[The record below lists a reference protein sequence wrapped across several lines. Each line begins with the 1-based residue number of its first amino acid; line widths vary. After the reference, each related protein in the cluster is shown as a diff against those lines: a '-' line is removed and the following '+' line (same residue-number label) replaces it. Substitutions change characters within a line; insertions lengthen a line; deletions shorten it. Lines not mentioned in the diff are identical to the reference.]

1 MRDDPA
7 DAVPD
12 LWELHFRDPAAA
24 VARAEALL
32 AGGGADARARAWAD
46 LTVAFQHLFFTA
58 VPGEARAPLDRAQ
71 QGFVALGDRRGE
83 ILARTGHARL
93 LLIEQQ
99 VEAARATLL
108 GIYPDALRLLPPQDR
123 FWVVNALGATYY
135 FTDRMDEAIRYL
147 HEALEALRTVPP
159 SPQLPTVMSNLAAA
173 LVTVGDYAPAK
184 ELARDAL
191 AMLPRYNN
199 PRLALFAQS
208 NLAEAELGLGDLA
221 AALRLVDAIAT
232 TAGFDRPVAAQ
243 AHYCA
248 IAAEVYALAHRV
260 PDARRAAGV
269 AADIRRDYPGGF
281 NEVYSLWAA
290 AVVAEAEAP
299 GADAT
304 LTALQAA
311 ADAAQRHRHLP
322 TQCRA
327 HERLAAHHAAA
338 GAFEAAYRHQA
349 ALTDAQHRRLS
360 SRASIKYYHLKVQH
374 ELTHARSERDRA
386 ERQRAESEALNR
398 QLERLNGEL
407 VARMREIEQLQAQ
420 LAREAV
426 HDPLTQLFNRRYL
439 LTVMPGLLAGAA
451 RRETP
456 LSVAL
461 IDLDHFK
468 QINDRHGHPAGDR
481 VLAQVGQLLGGAL
494 RPADVVCRYGG
505 EEFCIVLPDTDAEG
519 AHAALAGLAARLRE
533 LVIDCDGSVLSGLTF
548 SGGIATCPGSGTR
561 FEDLLAAADRALYAA
576 KHDGRDRAF
585 VAAGR

>member
-7 DAVPD
+7 DADLD
-12 LWELHFRDPAAA
+12 LWEFHFRDPAAA

-32 AGGGADARARAWAD
+32 AGDGGDARARAWAH
-46 LTVAFQHLFFTA
+46 LTVAFQRLFFTA
-58 VPGEARAPLDRAQ
+58 DPAAARASLDCAQ
-71 QGFVALGDRRGE
+71 QAFVALGDRRGE

-93 LLIEQQ
+93 LLIEQE
-99 VEAARATLL
+99 VEAARARLL
-108 GIYPDALRLLPPQDR
+108 EIYPDALRLLPPQDR

-135 FTDRMDEAIRYL
+135 YTDRLDEAIRYL

-199 PRLALFAQS
+199 PRLVLFAQS

-221 AALRLVDAIAT
+221 AALRLVDAIAAT
-232 TAGFDRPVAAQ
+232 TGFEQPMAAQ
-243 AHYCA
+243 GHYCA
-248 IAAEVYALAHRV
+248 VAAEVYALARRLA
-260 PDARRAAGV
+260 DARRAACL
-269 AADIRRDYPGGF
+269 AATICRDHPGGF
-281 NEVYSLWAA
+281 NEVYSRWAD
-290 AVVAEAEAP
+290 AVVADAEAP
-299 GADAT
+299 GSPVAIA
-304 LTALQAA
+304 ALQAA
-311 ADAAQRHRHLP
+311 ADTALRDRHLP

-327 HERLAAHHAAA
+327 HDRLAAHHASR
-338 GAFEAAYRHQA
+338 GAFEDAYRHQA
-349 ALTDAQHRRLS
+349 RLTDAQTQRLS

-374 ELTHARSERDRA
+374 ELTHARVERDRA

-407 VARMREIEQLQAQ
+407 VARMQEVEELQAQ

-426 HDPLTQLFNRRYL
+426 RDPLTQLFNRRYL

-451 RRETP
+451 RRAAP
-456 LSVAL
+456 LSIAL

-494 RPADVVCRYGG
+494 RPSDVVCRYGG
-505 EEFCIVLPDTDAEG
+505 EEFCIVLPDTDADG
-519 AHAALAGLAARLRE
+519 TRAALTGLAASLRTLAIE
-533 LVIDCDGSVLSGLTF
+533 CDGSVLSGLTF
-548 SGGIATCPGSGTR
+548 SGGIATCPERGTS
-561 FEDLLAAADRALYAA
+561 FEELLAAADRALYAA

-585 VAAGR
+585 VAAGH